1 MPRAA
6 VLPNDGVSPA
16 SIAWRASSCGALNAT
31 NSAATDTHG
40 FTRSFPN
47 EPLSVNAEAPI
58 TANSAKHNA
67 HTTGHSSNP
76 ISDCSHVRA
85 SHEVSGSGHNAITSG
100 AATNSNANSVAI
112 TIFVVSNSSKT
123 TTATTAASVP
133 TPSGVKLATVAAPSS
148 FVSPGSTPG
157 AWVIP

>member
-6 VLPNDGVSPA
+6 VLPSDGVSPA
-16 SIAWRASSCGALNAT
+16 SIAWRASSCGALKAT

-40 FTRSFPN
+40 LTSSVPN

-67 HTTGHSSNP
+67 HTTAHGTTRT
-76 ISDCSHVRA
+76 SDCSHVLA
-85 SHEVSGSGHNAITSG
+85 SHEVSGSGHNAIASG
-100 AATNSNANSVAI
+100 AATNSNANRVAI
-112 TIFVVSNSSKT
+112 TILVISNSSRT

-133 TPSGVKLATVAAPSS
+133 IPSGVKLATVAVPSS
-148 FVSPGSTPG
+148 FAKPGSISG

>member
-6 VLPNDGVSPA
+6 VFPSDGVSPA
-16 SIAWRASSCGALNAT
+16 NIAWRASSCGALNAT

-40 FTRSFPN
+40 LTSSVPN

-67 HTTGHSSNP
+67 HTTGHSSRP

-85 SHEVSGSGHNAITSG
+85 SQAVSGSGHNAIASG

-112 TIFVVSNSSKT
+112 TILVISNSTRT

-133 TPSGVKLATVAAPSS
+133 IPSGVKLATVAVPRS
-148 FVSPGSTPG
+148 FVSPDSTPG